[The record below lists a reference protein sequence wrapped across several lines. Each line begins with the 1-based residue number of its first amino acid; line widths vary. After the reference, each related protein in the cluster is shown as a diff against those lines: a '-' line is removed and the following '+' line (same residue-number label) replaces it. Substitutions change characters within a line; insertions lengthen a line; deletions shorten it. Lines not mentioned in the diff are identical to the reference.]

1 MNRKR
6 LLKFSLLLAGLVII
20 LMGVNPVM
28 ESSLDRYLQNKMRF
42 LQDSTVFRIS
52 YEELDLNLFSK
63 EFELRGLK
71 ILSLSETDS
80 SGQDNEAGLLREM
93 HIGMA
98 RIEGVDLG
106 NFLWDHSLEVYE
118 IDLDSVNLTFL
129 KPDISVKREKKK
141 QDKPVLDSL
150 KLPGINRIKLGD
162 VDLLRF
168 TLTII
173 GAKDGDTISSYSSRD
188 LHVQGVG
195 LREVGSG
202 KAHTFIPEL
211 DDLVLRLGKQQYLV
225 GNGLYSI
232 SYDSLIYV
240 HREESLLVEEV
251 NIEPR
256 ISLDSFAK
264 RNYGKNFERAEMGL
278 KALQIDGLGL
288 HRIITTG
295 DLDISKVTVDSLWA
309 NIYKDATHPVDPNL
323 HIPLPNRILESL
335 TVNLSVDTLR
345 YNGPRL
351 SYYAKLPNTSN
362 HLETYL
368 TAIKG
373 EIRNIRSAQRA
384 SDTED
389 PLQVDFRA
397 DLLGAIELSLA
408 MQLSYGKDALYIK
421 GGTSGSSDLA
431 SLNQT
436 TIPAMSMRFG
446 DGRLNGI
453 NFEARGNSHH
463 LEGEFTMLYTD
474 LDVELLKS
482 DLQEKKTLSWVAN
495 TFVKQSN
502 PNRKGRT
509 LTANIY
515 AERDPTKGVV
525 GFVMKGISSGVAN
538 TFNPLG
544 KNRRE

>member
-1 MNRKR
+1 M
-6 LLKFSLLLAGLVII
+6 AALVIV

-52 YEELDLNLFSK
+52 YEELNLNLFSK

-106 NFLWDHSLEVYE
+106 NFLWDHSLEVSE

-129 KPDISVKREKKK
+129 KPDISAKREKKK
-141 QDKPVLDSL
+141 QEKPVLDSL

-162 VDLLRF
+162 VDLLHF
-168 TLTII
+168 TLNII

-188 LHVQGVG
+188 LHIQGVG

-211 DDLVLRLGKQQYLV
+211 DDLILRLGKQQYLV

-240 HREESLLVEEV
+240 HRDESLLVEEV

-256 ISLDSFAK
+256 ISLDSFAL

-295 DLDISKVTVDSLWA
+295 DLDISKVTVDSLRA
-309 NIYKDATHPVDPNL
+309 NIYKDESNPMDPNL
-323 HIPLPNRILESL
+323 DVSLPNKMLQDL
-335 TVNLSVDTLR
+335 DFNLSLDTLR
-345 YNGPRL
+345 YNGTRF
-351 SYYAKLPNTSN
+351 SFYEKMPNTNN

-368 TAIKG
+368 TSVRG
-373 EIRNIRSAQRA
+373 EIRNIRSARWA
-384 SDTED
+384 LDSGP
-389 PLQVDFRA
+389 PLEVDFRA
-397 DLLGAIELSLA
+397 DLLGAIELTLA
-408 MQLSYGKDALYIK
+408 MELPYGEDALYIT
-421 GGTSGSSDLA
+421 GGTSGSSNLA
-431 SLNQT
+431 ALNQT
-436 TIPAMSMRFG
+436 TIPAMNLRFG
-446 DGRLNGI
+446 DGRLHGI
-453 NFEARGNSHH
+453 SFKARGNSHH
-463 LEGEFTMLYTD
+463 LEGEFTMLYSD
-474 LDVELLKS
+474 LDVELLKP
-482 DLQEKKTLSWVAN
+482 DLQKKKTLSWVAN

-525 GFVMKGISSGVAN
+525 GYVIKGISSGIAN